1 MTNTIFDLKKR
12 IFIITGAAGYLGLNH
27 VEAILEAN
35 GQVALFDINPKVIE
49 IAKELSQRKSG
60 ICVGLKVDIT
70 KEREIVRGLQRVEKQ
85 MGPVYGLINNA
96 AHNAKMGEKKAKTL
110 SSRFEHFPLDQ
121 WEREISVNLT
131 GAFLM
136 SKIVGSQLAQ
146 RKEGVIVNIASD
158 LSVIAPDQRI
168 YKKPGEKENSEV
180 KPVTYSVAKHGL
192 IGLTKYLA
200 TYWADKGIRVN
211 ALSPGGIYNKNIDPQ
226 FMKKLVNLIPMAR
239 MAMQD
244 EYKGA
249 IVFLCSD
256 ASSYM
261 TGNNLV
267 VDGGRSIW

>member
-1 MTNTIFDLKKR
+1 VV
-12 IFIITGAAGYLGLNH
+12 TGAAGLLGLNH

-35 GQVALFDINPKVIE
+35 GQVALFDIDPKVIKITE
-49 IAKELSQRKSG
+49 ELSKRTG
-60 ICVGLKVDIT
+60 GTCMGLVVDIT
-70 KEREIVRGLQRVEKQ
+70 KEMEIISGLQAVEKKL
-85 MGPVYGLINNA
+85 GPVYGLINNA
-96 AHNAKMGEKKAKTL
+96 AYNAKMGEKKVKTT
-110 SSRFEHFPLDQ
+110 SARFEEFSLGQ
-121 WEREISVNLT
+121 WENDLSVNLT

-136 SKIVGSQLAQ
+136 SKVIGSKIAK
-146 RKEGVIVNIASD
+146 RKNGGVIINIASD

-168 YKKPGEKENSEV
+168 YKKPGEKENTVV

-192 IGLTKYLA
+192 IGLTKYLS

-211 ALSPGGIYNKNIDPQ
+211 ALSPGGVYNKDIDPK
-226 FMKKLVNLIPMAR
+226 FVKKLINLIPMAR

-267 VDGGRSIW
+267 IDGGRSIW